1 MNKLSSQQR
10 RIAKNIIQKCLAV
23 KNKDSVLILAGPYS
37 LNFAEALAF
46 EAWMQGAEP
55 CITYGSDKLALQVY
69 KKVKQKFL
77 KNWPKI
83 ADSLSRVVDVRIVL
97 DDSNPFLAS
106 KIPQQKVEI
115 RRKAVKPITD
125 RIDRKIIQRRMRVA
139 LVGFPTPETAK
150 ALKIS
155 FNRLNKIF
163 WNTMDINHEKLYEF
177 NEQLM
182 KKLEGKKLVRITGK
196 ETDLEFLIQGRI
208 LLNDCGLVEKER
220 RSYLNLPAGEV
231 FVAPVE
237 NSAQGEIYFDLPC
250 MWHFGKQVK
259 GVWFKFKNGKLVDYQ
274 IEKGEENF
282 EDVLKN
288 ASGAKDR
295 IAEFGI
301 GTNPRAKPTGGLT
314 IVDEKILGTI
324 HLAIGKNI
332 AYGGKNDSTIHWD
345 FFKDMSKG
353 EVEVDG
359 KLLLHNGKL
368 LL

>member
-155 FNRLNKIF
+155 FNRLNEIF
-163 WNTMDINHEKLYEF
+163 WNTMDVNHEKLYE
-177 NEQLM
+177 
-182 KKLEGKKLVRITGK
+182 
-196 ETDLEFLIQGRI
+196 
-208 LLNDCGLVEKER
+208 
-220 RSYLNLPAGEV
+220 
-231 FVAPVE
+231 
-237 NSAQGEIYFDLPC
+237 
-250 MWHFGKQVK
+250 
-259 GVWFKFKNGKLVDYQ
+259 
-274 IEKGEENF
+274 
-282 EDVLKN
+282 
-288 ASGAKDR
+288 
-295 IAEFGI
+295 
-301 GTNPRAKPTGGLT
+301 
-314 IVDEKILGTI
+314 
-324 HLAIGKNI
+324 
-332 AYGGKNDSTIHWD
+332 
-345 FFKDMSKG
+345 
-353 EVEVDG
+353 
-359 KLLLHNGKL
+359 
-368 LL
+368 